1 MTKDS
6 LLYWYPKI
14 KDLNIPQPRTV
25 IVPIYEREMKSI
37 RNERVPETLTAKV
50 HKTIQ
55 DNFEL
60 PVFIRTDLASGKHEW
75 KKSCY
80 YDGTGE
86 LWHNLYHIISFNL
99 CADIF
104 GLPFEAMV
112 VREYIPMDTR
122 FTAFWGEMPVNPE
135 RRYFVKDGR
144 VQCRHA
150 YWQKEAIA
158 DSGKRPSLV
167 NWEEHCDE
175 MNKETEDEL
184 RLLDWHSHKVAQEL
198 DGYWSVD
205 FCKAKDGKWVL
216 IDCATGENSWHPA
229 SCKYGH
235 EPRNLLG

>member
-14 KDLNIPQPRTV
+14 QKLDISQPKTM
-25 IVPIYEREMKSI
+25 IILITEKEMKSV
-37 RNERVPETLTAKV
+37 RNEMVPKSLTKRVQMIIK
-50 HKTIQ
+50 
-55 DNFEL
+55 DNFSL

-80 YDGTGE
+80 YDGTTE

-104 GLPFEAMV
+104 GLDFEAMV
-112 VREYIPMDTR
+112 VREFIPMDTR

-135 RRYFVKDGR
+135 RRYFVKDGK
-144 VQCRHA
+144 VLCHHN
-150 YWQKEAIA
+150 YWIKEAIA
-158 DSGKRPSLV
+158 DSGKRPSLT
-167 NWEEHCDE
+167 NWEQHCDE

-198 DGYWSVD
+198 YGYWSID
-205 FCKAKDGKWVL
+205 FCKAKDGKWYL
-216 IDCATGENSWHPA
+216 IDCATGDNSWHPA

-235 EPRNLLG
+235 EPQSLLG